1 MAPLC
6 GEGEDIMTS
15 IEKINAFSMDYF
27 SLKGKVAIVTGANQG
42 LGMGYAAAFAKAGA
56 DLYIPHYT
64 EDVSDVRQLIEA
76 EGRRVAFIRG
86 DLTDRTAVKAVVE
99 GCLKEYGRIDIL
111 VNNAGTNCFA
121 PFFEFPD
128 DGFDRVIELNMK
140 TVYFLAHEVSRVMRE
155 QGGGKI
161 INIGSALSYTAD
173 GKCPAYVT
181 AKHGVIGITRSL
193 ANELGQYNI
202 QCNAICPGFIQ
213 TEVNRAVSDDPAF
226 YKHITGRIA
235 AGRWG
240 DLDDLMGTAV
250 FLASKASDYLN
261 GADIKV
267 DGGFSCVL

>member
-1 MAPLC
+1 
-6 GEGEDIMTS
+6 MTS
-15 IEKINAFSMDYF
+15 LEKIAAFSMDYF

-42 LGMGYAAAFAKAGA
+42 LGMGYAVAFAKAGA
-56 DLYIPHYT
+56 DLFIPHYT
-64 EDVSDVRQLIEA
+64 EDVEDVRRLIEA
-76 EGRRVAFIRG
+76 EGRQVHFLRG
-86 DLTDRTAVKAVVE
+86 DLTDRAMIKKVVDE
-99 GCLKEYGRIDIL
+99 CLRVYGRIDIL
-111 VNNAGTNCFA
+111 VNNAGTNHFA

-128 DGFDRVIELNMK
+128 EQYDRVVELNMK
-140 TVYFLAHEVSRVMRE
+140 TVYFLSHAVAKVMKE

-173 GKCPAYVT
+173 RKCPAYVT
-181 AKHGVIGITRSL
+181 AKHGVIGITRAL

-202 QCNAICPGFIQ
+202 QCNAICPGFIK
-213 TEVNRAVSDDPAF
+213 TDVNRAVSDDPEF
-226 YKHITGRIA
+226 YQHITNRIS